1 MRRYTA
7 AELKQR
13 LSAPG
18 APILLDIREHWERA
32 ICSIEPSLHIPMRAV
47 PTALDQLDRTQE
59 VVVYCHHGIR
69 SQPVTRYLEDQGY
82 RVADLA
88 GGIDA
93 WTRDV
98 DPSLESY

>member
-7 AELKQR
+7 PELHQR
-13 LSAPG
+13 LQAPSAPQ
-18 APILLDIREHWERA
+18 LLDIREHWERA

-47 PTALDQLDRTQE
+47 PTALNQLDRNRE

-69 SQPVTRYLEDQGY
+69 SQPVTRYLLDQGFE
-82 RVADLA
+82 VADLA

-93 WTRDV
+93 WTREI